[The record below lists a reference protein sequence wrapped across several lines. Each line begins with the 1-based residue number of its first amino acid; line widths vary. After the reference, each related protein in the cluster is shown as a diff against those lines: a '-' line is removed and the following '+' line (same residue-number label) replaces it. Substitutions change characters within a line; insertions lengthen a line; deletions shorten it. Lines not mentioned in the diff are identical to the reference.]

1 MKLILNSDVK
11 SLGRKGDVVDVAK
24 GYARNYLLPKKLAVV
39 ANSSNLK
46 FAEAL
51 REKREIQAVANN
63 ELAESIKTALADA
76 KIVISQ
82 NTTDEGT
89 LYAAVSN
96 EQIVDAIKISSSDN
110 NFFPLLKT
118 VFSGDKPVIISTGLS
133 NNKEIEDTLNYIL
146 SKCKNT
152 NFKNELA
159 LLHCVTAYPVEHKYA
174 NLKSIKT
181 IKDNFNVTVGYSDH
195 TLGINAAIAS
205 VALGARLIEKHF
217 TKDKSTLQIS
227 RYLYWRPRF
236 FFKQNF

>member
-1 MKLILNSDVK
+1 MKLILKSDVK

-96 EQIVDAIKISSSDN
+96 EQIVDAIE
-110 NFFPLLKT
+110 T
-118 VFSGDKPVIISTGLS
+118 FSGFRLEAEQIDVENQVKEIGLHSIFIVLGLS
-133 NNKEIEDTLNYIL
+133 
-146 SKCKNT
+146 
-152 NFKNELA
+152 
-159 LLHCVTAYPVEHKYA
+159 
-174 NLKSIKT
+174 
-181 IKDNFNVTVGYSDH
+181 
-195 TLGINAAIAS
+195 
-205 VALGARLIEKHF
+205 LIH
-217 TKDKSTLQIS
+217 I
-227 RYLYWRPRF
+227 
-236 FFKQNF
+236 

>member
-51 REKREIQAVANN
+51 REKREIPAVANN

-96 EQIVDAIKISSSDN
+96 EQIVDAIE
-110 NFFPLLKT
+110 T
-118 VFSGDKPVIISTGLS
+118 FSGFRLEAEQIDVE
-133 NNKEIEDTLNYIL
+133 NQVKEIGLHSISIVLGPDAKFETTLEIIP
-146 SKCKNT
+146 
-152 NFKNELA
+152 E
-159 LLHCVTAYPVEHKYA
+159 
-174 NLKSIKT
+174 
-181 IKDNFNVTVGYSDH
+181 
-195 TLGINAAIAS
+195 
-205 VALGARLIEKHF
+205 
-217 TKDKSTLQIS
+217 TK
-227 RYLYWRPRF
+227 
-236 FFKQNF
+236 

>member
-96 EQIVDAIKISSSDN
+96 EQIVDAIE
-110 NFFPLLKT
+110 T
-118 VFSGDKPVIISTGLS
+118 FSGFRLEAEQIDVE
-133 NNKEIEDTLNYIL
+133 NQVKEIGLHSISIVLGPDT
-146 SKCKNT
+146 KFET
-152 NFKNELA
+152 
-159 LLHCVTAYPVEHKYA
+159 
-174 NLKSIKT
+174 
-181 IKDNFNVTVGYSDH
+181 
-195 TLGINAAIAS
+195 TLEIIP
-205 VALGARLIEKHF
+205 E
-217 TKDKSTLQIS
+217 TK
-227 RYLYWRPRF
+227 
-236 FFKQNF
+236 

>member
-89 LYAAVSN
+89 
-96 EQIVDAIKISSSDN
+96 IRSS
-110 NFFPLLKT
+110 
-118 VFSGDKPVIISTGLS
+118 
-133 NNKEIEDTLNYIL
+133 E
-146 SKCKNT
+146 
-152 NFKNELA
+152 
-159 LLHCVTAYPVEHKYA
+159 
-174 NLKSIKT
+174 
-181 IKDNFNVTVGYSDH
+181 
-195 TLGINAAIAS
+195 
-205 VALGARLIEKHF
+205 
-217 TKDKSTLQIS
+217 
-227 RYLYWRPRF
+227 
-236 FFKQNF
+236 

>member
-39 ANSSNLK
+39 ANPSNLK

-51 REKREIQAVANN
+51 REKREIQAVDNN

-96 EQIVDAIKISSSDN
+96 EQIVDAIE
-110 NFFPLLKT
+110 T
-118 VFSGDKPVIISTGLS
+118 FSGFRLEAEQIDVE
-133 NNKEIEDTLNYIL
+133 NQVKEIGLHSISIVLGPDAKFETTLEIIP
-146 SKCKNT
+146 
-152 NFKNELA
+152 E
-159 LLHCVTAYPVEHKYA
+159 
-174 NLKSIKT
+174 
-181 IKDNFNVTVGYSDH
+181 
-195 TLGINAAIAS
+195 
-205 VALGARLIEKHF
+205 
-217 TKDKSTLQIS
+217 TK
-227 RYLYWRPRF
+227 
-236 FFKQNF
+236 

>member
-96 EQIVDAIKISSSDN
+96 EQIVDAIE
-110 NFFPLLKT
+110 T
-118 VFSGDKPVIISTGLS
+118 FSGFRLEAEQIDVKNQV
-133 NNKEIEDTLNYIL
+133 KEIGLHSISIVLGPDAKFETTLEIIP
-146 SKCKNT
+146 
-152 NFKNELA
+152 E
-159 LLHCVTAYPVEHKYA
+159 
-174 NLKSIKT
+174 
-181 IKDNFNVTVGYSDH
+181 
-195 TLGINAAIAS
+195 
-205 VALGARLIEKHF
+205 
-217 TKDKSTLQIS
+217 TK
-227 RYLYWRPRF
+227 
-236 FFKQNF
+236 

>member
-82 NTTDEGT
+82 NTTDE
-89 LYAAVSN
+89 
-96 EQIVDAIKISSSDN
+96 
-110 NFFPLLKT
+110 
-118 VFSGDKPVIISTGLS
+118 LS
-133 NNKEIEDTLNYIL
+133 
-146 SKCKNT
+146 
-152 NFKNELA
+152 
-159 LLHCVTAYPVEHKYA
+159 
-174 NLKSIKT
+174 
-181 IKDNFNVTVGYSDH
+181 
-195 TLGINAAIAS
+195 
-205 VALGARLIEKHF
+205 LIH
-217 TKDKSTLQIS
+217 I
-227 RYLYWRPRF
+227 
-236 FFKQNF
+236 